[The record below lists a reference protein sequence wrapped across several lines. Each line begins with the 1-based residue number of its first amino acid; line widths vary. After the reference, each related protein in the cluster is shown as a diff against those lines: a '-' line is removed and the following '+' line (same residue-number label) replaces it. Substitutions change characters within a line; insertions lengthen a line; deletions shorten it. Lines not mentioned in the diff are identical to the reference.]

1 MEKES
6 LIQALRERIGEND
19 FAAISSRSV
28 ETIIEPLLPL
38 FADDD
43 KVTEQT
49 YELPVALLRSFI
61 GQSRHAIAESVK
73 AERERLEGE
82 KAQAVKDAVEAYRA
96 SHEGGAV
103 KDKPADTPSQ
113 GADTVDVDAL
123 VERKFTDM
131 VASLT
136 GADGAIGKLTKS
148 LDTFINDY
156 NATREREREDGVR
169 TRVREALENLG
180 ADNATVLDI
189 ALGGVDFK
197 QDKSFEELLAS
208 AKGGYESLY
217 KKLYANGPQPFA
229 GAPGETG
236 SDRQFEDFISR
247 RKEESERQAKDAEVL
262 RGKMI

>member
-96 SHEGGAV
+96 SHESGEAG
-103 KDKPADTPSQ
+103 DPPAQ
-113 GADTVDVDAL
+113 GAAAVDVDAL

-136 GADGAIGKLTKS
+136 GADGAIGRLTKS